1 MARKPDKRVYVRINR
16 ARKKVNKRRA
26 WPLISSRESYKL
38 QAENLRLL
46 HELEKALATS

>member
-1 MARKPDKRVYVRINR
+1 MARKPDKRVYIRINR

-26 WPLISSRESYKL
+26 WPLISSRKNYKL
-38 QAENLRLL
+38 QARNLKLI

>member
-16 ARKKVNKRRA
+16 TRKKVNKRRA
-26 WPLISSRESYKL
+26 WPLISSPKNYKL
-38 QAENLRLL
+38 QAENLKLI